1 MNLVAA
7 PTRTPETGASVKVL
21 VVDDSAVV
29 RGLTRRFLE
38 ENPHIE
44 VVATA
49 SNGKNAVEA
58 VKKHGPDVVVLD
70 IEMPVMD
77 GLTAIPLILAE
88 KPAVKIVMSSTL
100 TESNAVI
107 SLKAMSAGASDYV
120 AKPISGSSIHGA
132 DDFKREL
139 ITKVLTLGGAA
150 NPTTAAVE
158 KRPRRDRPESVSKPK
173 QTQPITLRKPSAVSP
188 RAIAIGS
195 STGGP
200 QALETVLGGL
210 DNALPQPIFVTQHM
224 PATFTQILAEHLARD
239 TGRTV
244 TEAKEGQHVKPGEI
258 YIAPGDYHMLIHGQ
272 GNDLCI
278 RLTQTEREN
287 FCRPSVDPMVRS
299 LVEIYGSA
307 LLTVIL
313 TGMGHDGLAACQ
325 HSVDQGGAVIAQDEA
340 SSVVWGMPGA
350 VATAGVCAAVT
361 PLDKIAQTVNTFA
374 KGGQL

>member
-1 MNLVAA
+1 MGLAA
-7 PTRTPETGASVKVL
+7 ASTRTPETGDNVKVL

-38 ENPHIE
+38 ENTHID
-44 VVATA
+44 VVSTA

-58 VKKHGPDVVVLD
+58 VKKHDLDVVVLD

-88 KPAVKIVMSSTL
+88 APAIKIVMSSTL

-107 SLKAMSAGASDYV
+107 SLKALSAGASDYV
-120 AKPISGSSIHGA
+120 AKPTSGSKIHGA

-150 NPTTAAVE
+150 NPATAAVE
-158 KRPRRDRPESVSKPK
+158 KRPDRGRSDAPSKPR
-173 QTQPITLRKPSAVSP
+173 TNQPISLCKPSSVTP

-200 QALETVLGGL
+200 QALDKVLAGL
-210 DNALPQPIFVTQHM
+210 EKTLSQPIFITQHM

-239 TGRTV
+239 TGRIV
-244 TEAKEGQHVKPGEI
+244 SEAKDGQQVEPGEI
-258 YIAPGDYHMLIHGQ
+258 YIAPGDYHMVVQGQ
-272 GNDLCI
+272 GDDLRI
-278 RLTQTEREN
+278 ELAQTEREN
-287 FCRPSVDPMVRS
+287 YCRPSVDPMLRS

-313 TGMGHDGLAACQ
+313 TGMGHDGLAACKDC
-325 HSVDQGGAVIAQDEA
+325 VEQGGTVIAQDEP

-350 VATAGVCAAVT
+350 VATAGVCAAVK
-361 PLDKIAQTVNTFA
+361 PLDQIAQTVNSFA